1 MTTDPV
7 DARSRFSR
15 STMSLAGI
23 ELELLEGGDGA
34 PLGGRKPLLFLH
46 GAQGVLPARGFLAA
60 LASERRVI
68 APSHP
73 GFGRSGLPDWLDR
86 ADDIARI
93 YLELM
98 DLLGLDA
105 VEMIG
110 CSVGGWIAAD
120 LASTAPERVRR
131 LVLVGP
137 VGVKVGPAER
147 LDIPDIF
154 AMPQEKL
161 NRLLYHDP
169 DKHRPDFAAM
179 SDEEI
184 TIVVRNRETLALIT
198 WEPYMHDPKPRQHA
212 GIVRARRQRR
222 AGVGRIPHRLC
233 GAPSRCAHR
242 DDRRSRA
249 RAAGRAA
256 RTARRGRREI
266 PQFVML
272 QPFPIELKSHLSSH
286 SIGNGCRFLLGA
298 CSYRRTGTHFAG
310 TRATVAGS

>member
-1 MTTDPV
+1 VVLVPPSRRTRRAPTSSPNMTTDPV

-15 STMSLAGI
+15 STMPLGGV
-23 ELELLEGGDGA
+23 ELELFEGGEGT
-34 PLGGRKPLLFLH
+34 PLLFLH
-46 GAQGVLPARGFLAA
+46 GAQGVLPAQGFLAT

-73 GFGRSGLPDWLDR
+73 GFGRSTLPDWLDR

-98 DLLGLDA
+98 DRLGLDA

-198 WEPYMHDPKPRQHA
+198 WEPYMHDPKLR
-212 GIVRARRQRR
+212 
-222 AGVGRIPHRLC
+222 HRLHRASMPALFVR
-233 GAPSRCAHR
+233 GASDGLVSAEYLTAYAALLP
-242 DDRRSRA
+242 DA
-249 RAAGRAA
+249 RIETIAEAGHAPQVEQPERLAAA
-256 RTARRGRREI
+256 
-266 PQFVML
+266 VV
-272 QPFPIELKSHLSSH
+272 K
-286 SIGNGCRFLLGA
+286 FLN
-298 CSYRRTGTHFAG
+298 S
-310 TRATVAGS
+310 